1 MVEMQNIRD
10 EIHKKLLRAGRVLV
24 CEKGA
29 DFLTARKLSEA
40 SGCSIGTIYNQF
52 SSMDDFVA
60 EQNEQTLNEL
70 LNGLLQIKYATD
82 GYYNLNLMADV
93 FAKFVCDNRQLW
105 FLLYNF
111 HFRNCDYKYTYSYK
125 RALLKVINFA
135 NGNFNNLFH
144 ELDKGRRRTMRK
156 VLFFCLSGLSAVLAS
171 DAMQKNRVI
180 SGQNLVQIFLNV
192 FLAGTSVLEEI

>member
-1 MVEMQNIRD
+1 MQNIRD
-10 EIHKKLLRAGRVLV
+10 EIHKKLLKAGRALV

-60 EQNEQTLNEL
+60 EQNEQTLSEL
-70 LNGLLQIKYATD
+70 LKEMSAVQSGDDSYK
-82 GYYNLNLMADV
+82 NLNSLVDV
-93 FAKFVCDNRQLW
+93 FIKFVLENRQLW

-111 HFRNCDYKYTYSYK
+111 HFRNGEYNFSRGYKKILSQV
-125 RALLKVINFA
+125 LNFA
-135 NGNFNNLFH
+135 NRDFYSLFPK
-144 ELDKGRRRTMRK
+144 LDRQRK
-156 VLFFCLSGLSAVLAS
+156 KTIRQVLLLALSGLSAVLTS
-171 DAMQKNRVI
+171 ELMQKKSSI

-192 FLAGTSVLEEI
+192 FLAGTSVLEDM